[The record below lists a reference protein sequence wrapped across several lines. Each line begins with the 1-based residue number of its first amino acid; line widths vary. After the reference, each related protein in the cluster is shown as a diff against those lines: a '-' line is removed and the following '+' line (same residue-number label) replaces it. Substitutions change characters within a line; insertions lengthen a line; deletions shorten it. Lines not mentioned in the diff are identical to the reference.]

1 MKAETVHQLLLLGIL
16 VGLAFAIY
24 AMIES
29 VVPALQHSCTLN
41 SYFSCGKIDNSGHT
55 TTLGVQDYVWGIA
68 GFIALFVVDI
78 PLYRTWKR
86 EWLETIT
93 VLSGLGALLS
103 IYFAYLELAV
113 IQGVCP
119 VCLGA
124 YLSNVLVFGCAV
136 YLMRLSSA
144 ERRAEQ
150 VTAEAKPNAGA

>member
-1 MKAETVHQLLLLGIL
+1 MKAESVHQLLLLGIL

-29 VVPALQHSCTLN
+29 VVPALQHSCTIN
-41 SYFSCGKIDNSGHT
+41 SYFSCGKIDSSGHT

-86 EWLETIT
+86 EWLEVVT
-93 VLSGLGALLS
+93 VLSGLGVLLS
-103 IYFAYLELAV
+103 IYFAYLELVV

-119 VCLGA
+119 ICLGA
-124 YLSNVLVFGCAV
+124 YLSNVLVFGCAA
-136 YLMRLSSA
+136 YLMRLGSA
-144 ERRAEQ
+144 ERRAGRGT
-150 VTAEAKPNAGA
+150 VEAKPDVGA